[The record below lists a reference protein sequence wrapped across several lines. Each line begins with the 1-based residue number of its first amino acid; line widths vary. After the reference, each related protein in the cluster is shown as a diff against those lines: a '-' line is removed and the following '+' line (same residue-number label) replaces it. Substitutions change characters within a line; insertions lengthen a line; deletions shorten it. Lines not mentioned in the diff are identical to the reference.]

1 MEYWM
6 KWHCPDTESDLHFP
20 DEQIPKQTAD
30 QASRS
35 KLGVVSVA
43 DGRSLQG
50 ENITKRENDSTNS
63 SVARPLA
70 AAYL

>member
-43 DGRSLQG
+43 DG
-50 ENITKRENDSTNS
+50 
-63 SVARPLA
+63 
-70 AAYL
+70 